1 LQRSTAAGRHALLT
15 PRVRLLLCILRRQA
29 PVERPAGSH
38 RPLASDELSLRPL
51 PYRPQGNPGHLPRRS
66 HVVVPRC
73 VEIGAPTELAWGG
86 AHACRCAG
94 RETSP
99 PSRPPR
105 ACAPHVRVQ
114 THLQRHLTPRGTR
127 TGSRG
132 PAISL
137 TLQEAPAAH
146 PAART
151 ARHNLVIACAGHRQR
166 VGERFG
172 PFWGL
177 TPMVCELAC
186 LERYIYRRRRGKL
199 SHFELYTSRSR
210 AILGF

>member
-29 PVERPAGSH
+29 PAERPAGSH

-127 TGSRG
+127 TGPRG
-132 PAISL
+132 PPSHFTHTPGGPRSPPKL
-137 TLQEAPAAH
+137 
-146 PAART
+146 
-151 ARHNLVIACAGHRQR
+151 HNLVIACAGHRQR
-166 VGERFG
+166 VGHAGGSVSGRFG
-172 PFWGL
+172 
-177 TPMVCELAC
+177 V
-186 LERYIYRRRRGKL
+186 
-199 SHFELYTSRSR
+199 
-210 AILGF
+210 